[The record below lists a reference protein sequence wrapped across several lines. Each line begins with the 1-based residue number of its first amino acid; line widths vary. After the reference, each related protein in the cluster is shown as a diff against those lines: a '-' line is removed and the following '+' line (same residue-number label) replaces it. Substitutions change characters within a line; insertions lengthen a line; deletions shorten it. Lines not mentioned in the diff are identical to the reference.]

1 MNIKFSYFII
11 SGNMKEY
18 IIGMKKQ
25 ISSHI
30 YSVKNINL
38 IINLKNYQFYPS
50 GYNEFLHVRQIEV
63 NCVSCDSVVI
73 KTNLLKSN
81 YIKMTRKFIFLN
93 FNPPLIIIYV
103 AMLGQG
109 KSSLSAL
116 YMH

>member
-50 GYNEFLHVRQIEV
+50 GYI
-63 NCVSCDSVVI
+63 
-73 KTNLLKSN
+73 
-81 YIKMTRKFIFLN
+81 
-93 FNPPLIIIYV
+93 
-103 AMLGQG
+103 
-109 KSSLSAL
+109 
-116 YMH
+116 